1 MFLRDTCHREIHEGN
16 IRDKRFPR
24 EACFALGNVKVE
36 KDSGTFN
43 VEQDEDTLVEERP
56 QIERGT
62 MFHRDT
68 RHRAIHQRNIRDKW
82 FPREAC
88 FVLGDV
94 KVENVIVAF
103 REEEEEDILVEE
115 GPQIERGTVFLRGT
129 CHCDSHQRNS
139 RDKRLPR
146 EACFDQGVVK
156 VGKDIVTF
164 IDEKDEDAL
173 VEEGPQI
180 ERGLVF
186 LTDTCQREI
195 HQRTFVTSGSRVK
208 RVLPW
213 ALTKW
218 TKHIVTFNEDEDED
232 ILVEDGP
239 QIDRGTVFLWDT
251 CHREIY
257 QRNNRGKRFPREACF
272 DLVDVEVEKDIVTFN
287 EREDEDI
294 LVEEGPQI

>member
-1 MFLRDTCHREIHEGN
+1 MFLRDTCHRE
-16 IRDKRFPR
+16 
-24 EACFALGNVKVE
+24 
-36 KDSGTFN
+36 
-43 VEQDEDTLVEERP
+43 
-56 QIERGT
+56 
-62 MFHRDT
+62 
-68 RHRAIHQRNIRDKW
+68 IHQRNIRDKW

-103 REEEEEDILVEE
+103 REEEEEDTFVEE

-164 IDEKDEDAL
+164 NDEKDEDAL

-186 LTDTCQREI
+186 HRD
-195 HQRTFVTSGSRVK
+195 
-208 RVLPW
+208 
-213 ALTKW
+213 A
-218 TKHIVTFNEDEDED
+218 
-232 ILVEDGP
+232 
-239 QIDRGTVFLWDT
+239 

-257 QRNNRGKRFPREACF
+257 QRNIRDKRLLHEVCF
-272 DLVDVEVEKDIVTFN
+272 DLGDVKVGETHCDLQS
-287 EREDEDI
+287 R
-294 LVEEGPQI
+294 GG